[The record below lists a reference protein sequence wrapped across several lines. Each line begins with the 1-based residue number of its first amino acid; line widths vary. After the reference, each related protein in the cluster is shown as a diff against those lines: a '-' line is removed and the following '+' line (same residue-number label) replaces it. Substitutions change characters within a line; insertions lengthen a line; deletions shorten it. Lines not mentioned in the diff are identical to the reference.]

1 MLKRERLPEAEA
13 DALTGLMVQQVLAV
27 DADAAVILL
36 SDDKALTEAIEA
48 EQAKHAPNPRRAA
61 AIELYTDTELFAQA
75 IGRRAA

>member
-61 AIELYTDTELFAQA
+61 AIELYTDTELFAA
-75 IGRRAA
+75 SIGRVAA